1 MDGVGKAEMLLN
13 RLNLD
18 MGLHSRARV
27 RDTSDQVAIE
37 RIFRATIRSLATRV
51 ASVGIE
57 AVVTIDSRSLADISG
72 ELAPSA

>member
-1 MDGVGKAEMLLN
+1 MLLN

-27 RDTSDQVAIE
+27 RDTSDQVAGGTHLSIAE
-37 RIFRATIRSLATRV
+37 RDHKKPCHSRC
-51 ASVGIE
+51 SVGIE